1 MKLRAYISKK
11 IKGGVLLE
19 PLAAIVII
27 SLVMTYATFTMNNIF
42 MGKNSYL
49 KFKALIQLEE
59 LMQTNTDT
67 ENNSYNY
74 NTYTVTKEVSPSEL
88 AFDIMEVTWQIK
100 EEKTNRILGTIKELK
115 RKNED

>member
-1 MKLRAYISKK
+1 
-11 IKGGVLLE
+11 
-19 PLAAIVII
+19 
-27 SLVMTYATFTMNNIF
+27 

-59 LMQTNTDT
+59 LMQSNSDT
-67 ENNSYNY
+67 ENDTYNY
-74 NTYTVTKEVSPSEL
+74 NTYAITKEVSSSDL
-88 AFDIMEVTWQIK
+88 AFDIVEITWQIK